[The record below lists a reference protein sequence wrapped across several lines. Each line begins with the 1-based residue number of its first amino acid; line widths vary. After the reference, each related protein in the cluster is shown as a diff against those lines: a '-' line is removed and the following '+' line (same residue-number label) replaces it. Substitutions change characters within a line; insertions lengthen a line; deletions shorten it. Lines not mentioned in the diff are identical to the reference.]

1 MWSESGRTKIVETLQ
16 RVQAALNQNPGFRVM
31 YEFPDEV
38 SRQEAIRYFQQVNL
52 SNIVE
57 TRVRGQ

>member
-1 MWSESGRTKIVETLQ
+1 MWSEGGRIKIIDTLQ
-16 RVQAALNQNPGFRVM
+16 IVRSALNQNPGFRVM

-57 TRVRGQ
+57 TRVRGK